1 MQRTVCF
8 IRKVNIAFRRCAKL
22 HKVGVCWITT
32 AVGCRANTT
41 IHLSYRKGNNKTK
54 QQKQKFQERLAKPDF
69 VVRIIDI
76 VYLPASHPSGFQV
89 YVGSEPIFF
98 CVLMISICTCFSA
111 FIQVISLL
119 TRALKNSGSNL
130 SAIQFLMSAQACYPS
145 KFPPY
150 ML

>member
-1 MQRTVCF
+1 MQPF
-8 IRKVNIAFRRCAKL
+8 IYLTGDA
-22 HKVGVCWITT
+22 IT
-32 AVGCRANTT
+32 
-41 IHLSYRKGNNKTK
+41 KQNNKNTNSK
-54 QQKQKFQERLAKPDF
+54 NDWPSRTLLLGQDF
-69 VVRIIDI
+69 VVRTIDI

-130 SAIQFLMSAQACYPS
+130 SAIQFLMSAQACYPP